1 MKIIKIASL
10 AFLALCL
17 GSCLKTANDFA
28 GLRTDSGQVVTALL
42 EKQYLVNDGHSLANG
57 YAIYAG
63 FNFAAPANEA
73 VKFVTLHVSQ
83 PKAKMSGDMTVKFS
97 MTASASGPLP
107 PAGAVTIADV
117 VVPANSADGFDFPV
131 KFTVNKALLNP
142 ATKYAAT
149 FTITSVSQGVTSGL
163 ENSVEMV
170 FNNSTYTARYQSTLT
185 VVDPANQYGV
195 TNNKKPLV
203 LQETAV
209 GSNILGLYDPL
220 SGSTGGPQVATIATG
235 APVNIFAAPR
245 YVLDASGKLTSI
257 TSGGVSI
264 GATIDP
270 SSGFT
275 YTSNNQRKFV
285 AKYTFPLTT
294 TISGTSTTRTI
305 SVTENFDY
313 DITQGF

>member
-97 MTASASGPLP
+97 MTASALGTLP
-107 PAGAVTIADV
+107 PAGAITIADV

-142 ATKYAAT
+142 AVGYAAT

-163 ENSVEMV
+163 ENSVEMA
-170 FNNSTYTARYQSTLT
+170 FNNSSFTARYQATTT
-185 VVDPANQYGV
+185 VVDPAGQYGI

-203 LQETAV
+203 LVEGAANNLT
-209 GSNILGLYDPL
+209 LYDPL
-220 SGSTGGPQVATIATG
+220 SGSAGGPQVATIATG
-235 APVNIFAAPR
+235 APVNLYAAPR
-245 YVLDASGKLTSI
+245 YVLDASGKVTGI
-257 TSGGVSI
+257 FNGAVSL

-285 AKYTFPLTT
+285 LKYTVPLTS
-294 TISGTSTTRTI
+294 TIAGVSTTRTI